1 MAQFNRTLGRAGAGP
16 PHSALTVSIPAH
28 AVCPRGAGSATEHP
42 RAAQCTCGCLEM
54 MLWWILNPWWDL
66 VMLGFFA
73 YANALWQSCDMCS
86 LKNCPSSGQTC
97 KCQNGKP
104 TCGT

>member
-1 MAQFNRTLGRAGAGP
+1 
-16 PHSALTVSIPAH
+16 
-28 AVCPRGAGSATEHP
+28 
-42 RAAQCTCGCLEM
+42 M

-86 LKNCPSSGQTC
+86 LKNCPTSGQTC